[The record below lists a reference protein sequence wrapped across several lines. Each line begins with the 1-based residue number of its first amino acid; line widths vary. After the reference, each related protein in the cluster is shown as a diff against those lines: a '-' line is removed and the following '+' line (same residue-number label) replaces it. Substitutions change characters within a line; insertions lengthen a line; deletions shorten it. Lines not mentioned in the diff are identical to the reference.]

1 MQQALKTCPDASF
14 LLSAGDQINQSG
26 AAKAEDKKTREMSMQ
41 DIFIHQY
48 SEAFQSLPQ
57 LVTTIWLVQIT
68 QHILTTLI
76 QRISRKYSSRKR
88 FLF

>member
-26 AAKAEDKKTREMSMQ
+26 ATKDDDKRQERASMQ

-48 SEAFQSLPQ
+48 SEAFQSLQ
-57 LVTTIWLVQIT
+57 QSVTTIWQVQIT
-68 QHILTTLI
+68 QHILTILI
-76 QRISRKYSSRKR
+76 QRIS
-88 FLF
+88 

>member
-26 AAKAEDKKTREMSMQ
+26 AAKDDDKRQERVSMQ

-48 SEAFQSLPQ
+48 SEAFQSLQ
-57 LVTTIWLVQIT
+57 QSVTMIWQVRIT

-76 QRISRKYSSRKR
+76 QRIS
-88 FLF
+88 

>member
-26 AAKAEDKKTREMSMQ
+26 AAKDDDKRQERVSMQ

-48 SEAFQSLPQ
+48 SEAFQSLQ
-57 LVTTIWLVQIT
+57 QSVTMIWQVQIT
-68 QHILTTLI
+68 QRILTILI
-76 QRISRKYSSRKR
+76 QRIS
-88 FLF
+88 

>member
-26 AAKAEDKKTREMSMQ
+26 AAKDDDKRQERVSMQ

-48 SEAFQSLPQ
+48 SEASQSLPQ
-57 LVTTIWLVQIT
+57 LVTTIWLVQII
-68 QHILTTLI
+68 QHILTILI
-76 QRISRKYSSRKR
+76 QRIS
-88 FLF
+88 